1 MILKALLPCD
11 KEEIGGYT
19 QHLSVIALDGGWDV
33 LRLRQLSIKIRK
45 LILYKE

>member
-11 KEEIGGYT
+11 KEEIA
-19 QHLSVIALDGGWDV
+19 VIALDGGWDV
-33 LRLRQLSIKIRK
+33 LTRWQLSIKIRK